1 MTSSFE
7 PFDLLKGI
15 LLLIFLFIY
24 VLAFVIVKPFIL
36 NYKRLI
42 STLSL
47 KITYLI
53 YVFCLLVCTYLFIF
67 FGSKDIGHKLN
78 ELVFFSLL
86 ICFFIPN
93 LGILFRR
100 KFEVYRDVYNYVFS
114 AINILVTILIIF
126 KLNQLHWFIF

>member
-7 PFDLLKGI
+7 PFNLLKGI

-24 VLAFVIVKPFIL
+24 VLAFVIVKPFLL

-67 FGSKDIGHKLN
+67 FGSKDIEHKLN
-78 ELVFFSLL
+78 ELIFFSLL

-126 KLNQLHWFIF
+126 KLKQLHWFIF

>member
-7 PFDLLKGI
+7 PFDLLQGI

-24 VLAFVIVKPFIL
+24 VLAFVIVKPFLL
-36 NYKRLI
+36 NHKRLI

-53 YVFCLLVCTYLFIF
+53 YVFCLLVCTYLFMF
-67 FGSKDIGHKLN
+67 FGSKDIEHDLN
-78 ELVFFSLL
+78 ELVFFGLL

-100 KFEVYRDVYNYVFS
+100 NFNKYRNLYNYIFS
-114 AINILVTILIIF
+114 VINIVVTIFIIY
-126 KLNQLHWFIF
+126 KLNQLHWFIL

>member
-1 MTSSFE
+1 MLSYFE

-24 VLAFVIVKPFIL
+24 VLAFVIVKPFLL
-36 NYKRLI
+36 NHKRLI

-53 YVFCLLVCTYLFIF
+53 YVFCLLVCTYLFMF
-67 FGSKDIGHKLN
+67 FGPKDIEHNLN

-100 KFEVYRDVYNYVFS
+100 KFEVYRDVYNYAFS
-114 AINILVTILIIF
+114 AINIIVSVFIIF
-126 KLNQLHWFIF
+126 KLNHLHWFIL

>member
-7 PFDLLKGI
+7 PSDLLQGI

-24 VLAFVIVKPFIL
+24 VLSFVIVKPFLL
-36 NYKRLI
+36 NHKRLI

-53 YVFCLLVCTYLFIF
+53 YVFCLLVCTYLFMF
-67 FGSKDIGHKLN
+67 FGPKDIEHNLN

-100 KFEVYRDVYNYVFS
+100 KFEAYRDVYNYAFS
-114 AINILVTILIIF
+114 AINIIVSVFIIF
-126 KLNQLHWFIF
+126 KLNHLHWFIL